1 MHEYK
6 CDSKFYSYMKRSL
19 RKTATRSTKED
30 KNHTLYGYHNHLIY
44 MYIEPQTKLLS
55 IEAEKGK
62 ERVIK
67 KPI

>member
-1 MHEYK
+1 
-6 CDSKFYSYMKRSL
+6 MKRSL